1 MVSLP
6 SPDNQH
12 WAYYISNIGYCQ
24 LSIIF
29 LFVENS
35 STHYAPYALHV
46 NVEALTGSNF
56 DGIKAMHKLFQVFR
70 QYSGELTTYTD
81 KDGNERIAVSFGS
94 LMLMRSWMER
104 YDKYQKEIQECEK
117 IKDVAE
123 KANALLRAE
132 ESFDL
137 WMDIYP
143 ESETWLER
151 LETQKKHDDFMD
163 FLGNNPKN
171 PE

>member
-1 MVSLP
+1 M
-6 SPDNQH
+6 
-12 WAYYISNIGYCQ
+12 
-24 LSIIF
+24 
-29 LFVENS
+29 
-35 STHYAPYALHV
+35 
-46 NVEALTGSNF
+46 EALTGSNF
-56 DGIKAMHKLFQVFR
+56 DGIKAMHKLFQIFR

-143 ESETWLER
+143 ESETGLRDLKPRKSMMTSWIS
-151 LETQKKHDDFMD
+151 
-163 FLGNNPKN
+163 
-171 PE
+171 